1 LSRQDQ
7 NQQQAEYGSFEGA
20 QGGFLFQGGPTTVRG
35 GPSADQFNSY
45 ASFLLG
51 LPSMA
56 GRNLQVPDEFTTRLW
71 ANSLYVRDQW
81 AATQRLT
88 LSYGVRWEYLPFP
101 TRADRGLERYDPN
114 TNTMLV
120 CGVGIV
126 PKDCG
131 VQTSKRMFAPRLG
144 FAYRPG
150 ELFVIRGGYGITIDP
165 HAFSR
170 EMRTNYP
177 ILAPLSVDA
186 PNSFQPSSRLEDG
199 IPAVVA
205 PALGNGVI
213 EMPKGYLA
221 STLWP
226 NFRRGYVQSWN
237 LTLQKQLKHGLS
249 AQAGYVATRA
259 IRRIGGYDLNAGQE
273 PGRGQA
279 SRPLFQKFGRTAT
292 TSLFGPVGNANYDAL
307 QATLERRFSHGFQLS
322 AGYTWSKAIGAYST
336 NVPVLKYWDMNR
348 FLAEFDRTHMFHV
361 TNIWE
366 LPFGRGKK
374 WASAGVASA
383 VLGGWQINNL
393 ISLMSGRPF
402 SVSAD
407 GASLDMPGSSQ
418 RADQIKPSVAKIGA
432 VGKNM
437 SFFDPLAFAPVTTAR
452 FGTAGYNSMRGP
464 GAVNWDMGL
473 FREFRATE
481 RIRIQ
486 FRAEAFNFTNTPHFN
501 NPGSNVSNMTLNSD
515 GSVKS
520 LGGFSEITSTMNL
533 GRDGIDER
541 QFRFGLRL
549 SF

>member
-1 LSRQDQ
+1 M
-7 NQQQAEYGSFEGA
+7 
-20 QGGFLFQGGPTTVRG
+20 RG
-35 GPSADQFNSY
+35 GPSPDQFNSY

-51 LPSMA
+51 LPSLA
-56 GRNLQVPDEFTTRLW
+56 GRNYQVPDEFTTRLW
-71 ANSLYVRDQW
+71 ANALYIRDQW
-81 AATQRLT
+81 AATQKLT

-120 CGVGIV
+120 CGVGVV

-131 VQTSKRMFAPRLG
+131 VQTSKRMFAPRVG
-144 FAYRPG
+144 IAWRPI
-150 ELFVIRGGYGITIDP
+150 EMFVVRAGYGITMDP
-165 HAFSR
+165 YAYSR

-186 PNSFQPSSRLEDG
+186 PNSYQPSSRLEDG
-199 IPAVVA
+199 IPLITA
-205 PALGNGVI
+205 PVLGNGI
-213 EMPKGYLA
+213 INMPKGYLA
-221 STLWP
+221 STVWP
-226 NFRRGYVQSWN
+226 DFRRGYVQSWN

-259 IRRIGGYDLNAGQE
+259 IRRMGGYDLNAGQV
-273 PGRGQA
+273 PGTGQ
-279 SRPLFQKFGRTAT
+279 STRPLFQKWGRTAD

-307 QATLERRFSHGFQLS
+307 QATLERRFSHGLQLS
-322 AGYTWSKAIGAYST
+322 AGYTWSKAIGYYSI
-336 NVPVLKYWDMNR
+336 NVPVPSYWDMNR
-348 FLAEFDRTHMFHV
+348 FVADFDRTHMFHV

-366 LPFGRGKK
+366 LPFGKGKHWANRDK
-374 WASAGVASA
+374 FASAI
-383 VLGGWQINNL
+383 LGGWQVNNL

-402 SVSAD
+402 TVTAD

-418 RADQIKPSVAKIGA
+418 RGDQIKPSVAKLGGT
-432 VGKNM
+432 GKGM

-452 FGTAGYNSMRGP
+452 FGTAGYDAMRGP
-464 GAVNWDMGL
+464 GAVNWDLGI

-481 RIRIQ
+481 RIKVQ

-501 NPGSNVSNMTLNSD
+501 NPGANVSNMTRNPD
-515 GSVKS
+515 GTIRS

-541 QFRFGLRL
+541 QFRLGLRL